1 MATAPPPQDLDCPDP
16 DGCPVAPR
24 LPPLR
29 TVPLAKGTSWYRVY
43 DAIWG
48 YDEHNPGHGDTRFSP
63 IDDPKNGHR
72 LPSMYL
78 AQTPTA
84 ALLET
89 VFHSVHQSSRRLI
102 YERDLRGK
110 LPAYVRVPAQAVLA
124 DLRDPEIDRLG
135 LERAATVATAAE
147 HYPCTRRL
155 AISALRRKNV
165 QGLIWHSRQAELAG
179 HDPVEVAVLYGEPRY
194 SSQRGSWTLF
204 GSGAS
209 SLYDG
214 PGRVLVEK
222 VAESLEAVI
231 EREN

>member
-1 MATAPPPQDLDCPDP
+1 MPKPFAPQDLDCPDP
-16 DGCPVAPR
+16 DGCPVAAQ

-29 TVPLAKGTSWYRVY
+29 TVSLSRGPAWYRVY

-63 IDDPKNGHR
+63 IDDPKNGQR

-89 VFHSVHQSSRRLI
+89 VFHSVHQSSPRLI

-110 LPAYVRVPAQAVLA
+110 HLACVRVPARAVLA
-124 DLRDPEIDRLG
+124 DLRDPELDRLG
-135 LERAATVATAAE
+135 RARAATVATAAE

-179 HDPVEVAVLYGEPRY
+179 HDPVEVTVLYGEPRY
-194 SSQRGSWTLF
+194 SSERGSWTLF
-204 GSGAS
+204 GSGTS

-214 PGRVLVEK
+214 PGRVLVEE

-231 EREN
+231 ERED